1 MAWVFFISQK
11 KKGEKKMRKIHMFDT
26 TLRDGEQSPGV
37 HLTTE
42 EKLAIA
48 LQLEK
53 LGVDRIEAGFPAS
66 SPGEIVNVQAV
77 TKAVR
82 NTSIAVL
89 ARAHKN
95 DIEAARDALKG
106 AATPCLHIVL
116 ATSPIHRKYKL
127 NMTKEQVIETAEMAI
142 EYGKKYFS
150 EIEFSLE
157 DASRTE
163 LDYMC
168 QVVDRAIKA
177 GATVIN
183 LPDTVGYASPE
194 TFGEMFR
201 VVRQQVPRVDDILL
215 STHCHND
222 LGMATANTLAA
233 IYAGVDQIEGTING
247 IGERAGNT
255 SIEEVALALETRQD
269 LYQAKS
275 SIVLNEIY
283 NTSKLVSQYTGMVVQ
298 PNKAIVGDHAFAHE
312 SGIHQ
317 DGMIK
322 ESTTYEIIKPETVGV
337 SASTLVLGKHSGRHA
352 LKKKLEHLGYNL
364 NDEELAAV
372 FENFKI
378 VIDKKKYVIDD
389 DIHMLVNPDFINKNT
404 RYELS
409 DLVISYPNEVT
420 VVTISLIDEKRVN
433 NQAAAQGNG
442 VIDAL
447 YNGIEQ
453 IIGVSFQLEDYS
465 IRAKNIGKDALG
477 EVIVKVE
484 KEGQIFTGRG
494 MDTDIIKAI
503 AKAYLTAINQYFQR
517 DTNKVKA
524 NQFAFT
530 N

>member
-1 MAWVFFISQK
+1 
-11 KKGEKKMRKIHMFDT
+11 MRKIHMFDT

-42 EKLAIA
+42 EKIEIA

-53 LGVDRIEAGFPAS
+53 LGIDRIEAGFPAS
-66 SPGEIVNVQAV
+66 SPGEIHNVQAIS
-77 TKAVR
+77 KAVR

-95 DIEAARDALKG
+95 DIEAARTALKG

-127 NMTKEQVIETAEMAI
+127 NMTKDQVIETAEMAI
-142 EYGKKYFS
+142 KFGENFFS

-163 LDYMC
+163 LDFMY
-168 QVVDRAIKA
+168 QVVDRAIQA

-194 TFGEMFR
+194 TFGDMFR
-201 VVRQQVPRVDDILL
+201 KVRENVPRVDNILL

-222 LGMATANTLAA
+222 LGMATANTMAA

-255 SIEEVALALETRQD
+255 AIEEIALTLETRQD
-269 LYQAKS
+269 IYQAKS
-275 SIVLNEIY
+275 NIVLNEIY
-283 NTSKLVSQYTGMVVQ
+283 NTSKLVSQYTGMTVQ
-298 PNKAIVGDHAFAHE
+298 ANKAIVGDHAFAHE

-317 DGMIK
+317 DGMLK
-322 ESTTYEIIKPETVGV
+322 ESSTYEIIKPETVGV
-337 SASTLVLGKHSGRHA
+337 SSSTIVLGKHSGRHA
-352 LKKKLEHLGYNL
+352 LKKKMENLGYNL
-364 NDEELAAV
+364 TEVELANA
-372 FENFKI
+372 FENFKK

-389 DIHMLVNPDFINKNT
+389 DIHLLINKHFINMQH
-404 RYELS
+404 RFELT
-409 DLVISYPNEVT
+409 DLAISYPNELAE
-420 VVTISLIDEKRVN
+420 VTIELMDEKQNRTRN
-433 NQAAAQGNG
+433 TTQGNG

-447 YNGIEQ
+447 YNGIEKL
-453 IIGVSFQLEDYS
+453 IGDQFQLQDYS
-465 IRAKNIGKDALG
+465 IRSKNIGKDAVG
-477 EVIVKVE
+477 EVTVKVE
-484 KEGQIFTGRG
+484 KDGHSYSGRG
-494 MDTDIIKAI
+494 MDTDIIKAS
-503 AKAYLTAINQYFQR
+503 AKAYLTAINQILQK
-517 DTNKVKA
+517 DKQKENK
-524 NQFAFT
+524 NSFSFI

>member
-1 MAWVFFISQK
+1 
-11 KKGEKKMRKIHMFDT
+11 MFDT

-37 HLTTE
+37 HLTLE
-42 EKLAIA
+42 EKVRIA
-48 LQLEK
+48 QQLER

-66 SPGEIVNVQAV
+66 SPGEITNVQAIA
-77 TKAVR
+77 KAVR

-89 ARAHKN
+89 ARAHKK
-95 DIEAARDALKG
+95 DIEAAKDALKG

-142 EYGKKYFS
+142 RFGKQYFS
-150 EIEFSLE
+150 ELEFSLE

-163 LDYMC
+163 LDFMY

-194 TFGEMFR
+194 TFGDMFR
-201 VVRQQVPRVDDILL
+201 KVRQHVPGVDRVLL

-255 SIEEVALALETRQD
+255 SLEEVALILETRQD
-269 LYQAKS
+269 IYQAKTN
-275 SIVLNEIY
+275 IILNEIY
-283 NTSKLVSQYTGMVVQ
+283 KTSKMVSQYTGIIVQ
-298 PNKAIVGDHAFAHE
+298 PNKAIVGDNAFAHE

-317 DGMIK
+317 DGMLK
-322 ESTTYEIIKPETVGV
+322 ESSTYEIIKPETVGV
-337 SASTLVLGKHSGRHA
+337 STSTIVLGKHSGRHA
-352 LKKKLEHLGYNL
+352 LKKKIEHLGYTL
-364 NDEELAAV
+364 TEEELAYA
-372 FENFKI
+372 FENFKKI
-378 VIDKKKYVIDD
+378 IDKKKYIIDD
-389 DIHMLVNPDFINKNT
+389 DIHLLIDQHFVNQNT

-409 DLVISYPNEVT
+409 DLCISYPDERAEVT
-420 VVTISLIDEKRVN
+420 VELKDGQQKRTRTTI
-433 NQAAAQGNG
+433 QGNG

-447 YNGIEQ
+447 YKGIEQ
-453 IIGVSFQLEDYS
+453 VVGVHFHLQDYS
-465 IRAKNIGKDALG
+465 IRSKSVGKDAVG
-477 EVIVKVE
+477 EVSVKVE
-484 KEGQIFTGRG
+484 KEGRVYSGRG
-494 MDTDIIKAI
+494 MDTDIIKAS
-503 AKAYLTAINQYFQR
+503 AKAYLTAINQSFQF
-517 DTNKVKA
+517 DTK
-524 NQFAFT
+524 QETSDSFLFT

>member
-1 MAWVFFISQK
+1 
-11 KKGEKKMRKIHMFDT
+11 MRKIHMFDT

-42 EKLAIA
+42 EKVSIA

-66 SPGEIVNVQAV
+66 SLGEIVNVQAIS
-77 TKAVR
+77 KAVR

-89 ARAHKN
+89 ARAHKT
-95 DIEAARDALKG
+95 DVEAAREALKG

-127 NMTKEQVIETAEMAI
+127 NMTKEQVIEAAEMAI
-142 EYGKKYFS
+142 KYGKNYFS

-163 LDYMC
+163 LDFIYR
-168 QVVDRAIKA
+168 VVDRAIQA

-194 TFGEMFR
+194 TFGDMFR
-201 VVRQQVPRVDDILL
+201 KVRENVPSIDNVLL

-233 IYAGVDQIEGTING
+233 VYAGVDQIEGTING

-255 SIEEVALALETRQD
+255 AIEEVALALETKQD
-269 LYQAKS
+269 IYQAKS
-275 SIVLNEIY
+275 NLVLNEIY
-283 NTSKLVSQYTGMVVQ
+283 HTSRLVSQYTGMMVQ
-298 PNKAIVGDHAFAHE
+298 PNKAIVGDHAFSHE

-317 DGMIK
+317 DGVLK
-322 ESTTYEIIKPETVGV
+322 ESSTYEIIRPETVGV
-337 SASTLVLGKHSGRHA
+337 SSSTIVLGKHSGRHA
-352 LKKKLEHLGYNL
+352 LKKKIEYLGYDL
-364 NDEELAAV
+364 TQEELANA
-372 FENFKI
+372 FENFKN
-378 VIDKKKYVIDD
+378 VIDQKKYVIDD
-389 DIHMLVNPDFINKNT
+389 DIHKLINQEFINHKT

-409 DLVISYPNEVT
+409 DLVISYPDEQTEVT
-420 VVTISLIDEKRVN
+420 IELIDEKQNPSRTTIR
-433 NQAAAQGNG
+433 GNG

-447 YNGIEQ
+447 YNGIERL
-453 IIGVSFQLEDYS
+453 IGTQFQLQDYS
-465 IRAKNIGKDALG
+465 IRSKNIEKDAIG
-477 EVIVKVE
+477 EVIVKV
-484 KEGQIFTGRG
+484 KKDDQSYSGRG
-494 MDTDIIKAI
+494 MDTDIIKAS
-503 AKAYLTAINQYFQR
+503 AKAFLIAINQFFQTDHR
-517 DTNKVKA
+517 KA
-524 NQFAFT
+524 KDNSFTFT